1 MRLNNMFLE
10 NELEDLQKQID
21 ELLQFVNVAQV
32 TISHLIQDGDI
43 TVYGMESVAELNKQA
58 EELLQKYDT
67 LNN

>member
-43 TVYGMESVAELNKQA
+43 TVYGIDSALELNKQA

>member
-10 NELEDLQKQID
+10 NEVADLQKQVN
-21 ELLQFVNVAQV
+21 ELLEFVNMAQV

-43 TVYGMESVAELNKQA
+43 TVYGMESATELNKQA